1 MNECLPRSVRWF
13 GACVNKRQTD
23 EKAQMER
30 LDWNVSLTGGA
41 VENSFPSQKETGH
54 TAFPAQHPGNLLKSL
69 GEMIH
74 AVFGGNRLTDL
85 SSAGRKKKGHLTLL
99 SALW

>member
-1 MNECLPRSVRWF
+1 
-13 GACVNKRQTD
+13 
-23 EKAQMER
+23 MER

-54 TAFPAQHPGNLLKSL
+54 AAFPAQHPGNLLKSS

-74 AVFGGNRLTDL
+74 ALFGGNRLTDL
-85 SSAGRKKKGHLTLL
+85 SSAGRKKKGHLTLFC
-99 SALW
+99 ALW